1 MGRDAPCLSWHL
13 LIFPLRKGSS
23 GLPQEVDGGICNKTL
38 TNPQN
43 ARVGDRWRDHLVSL
57 CLYDLLP
64 LCHRC
69 QNEVCRGWRAIPL
82 PPCWSGAK
90 REETPAPHCSRPSPA
105 TSIHLKLSQSLTGVW
120 APQAPVRHMGG
131 QGERH
136 VGSPQRAR
144 AAAGERELSASKST
158 HVIRVA
164 RIPTA

>member
-23 GLPQEVDGGICNKTL
+23 GLPQEVDGGIWNKTR

-43 ARVGDRWRDHLVSL
+43 ARAGDRWRDHLVSL

-69 QNEVCRGWRAIPL
+69 QNEVCRGWRAIPWS
-82 PPCWSGAK
+82 PYWSGAE

-105 TSIHLKLSQSLTGVW
+105 TSIHLKLSQSLTGVREPPRDQLGTREGKVRGTR
-120 APQAPVRHMGG
+120 APLKEPALQREKESSVHPSPHM
-131 QGERH
+131 
-136 VGSPQRAR
+136 
-144 AAAGERELSASKST
+144 
-158 HVIRVA
+158 
-164 RIPTA
+164 